1 MLSDISIR
9 SGKSVREGHA
19 EPYFPFPSV
28 PSVLIHMGKSMAPVV
43 PYDRPPGMIM
53 PHFQLNGKSCDP
65 ALIHLMGVAYPGVL
79 TDFEVIPNLSGQR
92 FLPRFRLE
100 NPGLE

>member
-1 MLSDISIR
+1 
-9 SGKSVREGHA
+9 
-19 EPYFPFPSV
+19 
-28 PSVLIHMGKSMAPVV
+28 
-43 PYDRPPGMIM
+43 M